1 VGQCGGGPDLE
12 TLAAASAH
20 RVSIGGDFCV
30 AALGAFLRAAREVRE
45 RGTFGFLD
53 DGVSSRELSPFMI
66 GRAWPADL
74 GGMGLAS
81 HPLTRCRALS

>member
-30 AALGAFLRAAREVRE
+30 AALGAFLRAA